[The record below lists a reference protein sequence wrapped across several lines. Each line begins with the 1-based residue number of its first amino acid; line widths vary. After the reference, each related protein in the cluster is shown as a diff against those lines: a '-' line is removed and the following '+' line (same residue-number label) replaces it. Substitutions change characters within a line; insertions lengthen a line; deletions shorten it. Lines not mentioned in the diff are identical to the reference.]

1 MTRMG
6 TSWPGPEELPRN
18 PVARARVMR
27 ERARAIG
34 AQAKAMRE
42 RAARMAQRNRIIEQ
56 SRPAWLSKSAD
67 HRAGDER

>member
-1 MTRMG
+1 
-6 TSWPGPEELPRN
+6 
-18 PVARARVMR
+18 MR

>member
-1 MTRMG
+1 
-6 TSWPGPEELPRN
+6 
-18 PVARARVMR
+18 MR
-27 ERARAIG
+27 ERARAIR

-42 RAARMAQRNRIIEQ
+42 RAARRAQQNRIIER